1 MKKET
6 NEENQELFE
15 KVNQLIDF
23 EEQPKDV
30 QKYRAYIPAPFI
42 AAALPARDVKK
53 NVFIRKYNNITLR
66 LSSGTKVPF
75 GKYGRLLLTILT
87 THAVINKNS
96 NPDTPVVITYKSL
109 NQLMKELQLPTSRCN
124 EIKEQL
130 ECFANASFNFEERV
144 QKLTQ
149 ISLFKDLMEEGV
161 SSTFDSEVKATKV
174 STGVIPF
181 IKSMQYVELEDR
193 KGEKQN
199 VAFTIVLSDDFAN
212 FSKKHSVPI
221 DYTAYKNITSA
232 IGKDLYAWLVYRNN
246 SLKEPLYISRESLVN
261 QFMPVDEN
269 SNKDQFRTNWSYLKE
284 QIKIIQEK
292 HYKDL
297 KINFDSDNLGFT
309 LYKSK
314 PPIVTNDQRYILVT
328 SDL

>member
-1 MKKET
+1 MKKENT
-6 NEENQELFE
+6 EEFTTPELFE
-15 KVNQLIDF
+15 DTYELIAAA
-23 EEQPKDV
+23 QKAKDL
-30 QKYRAYIPAPFI
+30 QHYRSYMPSPFI

-53 NVFIRKYNNITLR
+53 NVFVRKYNNITLR
-66 LSSGTKVPF
+66 LTGGIKVPF

-96 NPDTPVVITYKSL
+96 APDEQVVIQYKSL

-130 ECFANASFNFEERV
+130 ECFANASFTFEERV
-144 QKLTQ
+144 MKVTQ
-149 ISLFKDLMEEGV
+149 TSLFKDLIDEGK
-161 SSTFDSEVKATKV
+161 DLGEEVKATKI

-181 IKSMQYVELEDR
+181 IKTMQYVELEG

-199 VAFTIVLSDDFAN
+199 VAFNIVLSDDFAK
-212 FSKKHSVPI
+212 FSQEHSVPI
-221 DYTAYKNITSA
+221 DYTAYKGITSA
-232 IGKDLYAWLVYRNN
+232 IGKDLYAWFVYRNN
-246 SLKEPLYISRESLVN
+246 GLKEPLYISKEQLVN
-261 QFMPVDEN
+261 QFMPVDEH
-269 SNKDQFRTNWSYLKE
+269 SNKDQFRTNWSYLKD

-292 HYKDL
+292 YYPDL
-297 KINFDSDNLGFT
+297 KIAFDSNNMGFT

-314 PPIVTNDQRYILVT
+314 APIVEDDQRYILIT

>member
-1 MKKET
+1 MENVK
-6 NEENQELFE
+6 NEANQDLFE
-15 KVNQLIDF
+15 KIDELVEF
-23 EEQPKDV
+23 NAQNKVEKP
-30 QKYRAYIPAPFI
+30 YRSYIPAPFI

-53 NVFIRKYNNITLR
+53 NLFVRKYNNITLR

-87 THAVINKNS
+87 THAVINKS
-96 NPDTPVVITYKSL
+96 TNPNEQVVITYKSL

-144 QKLTQ
+144 MKVTQ
-149 ISLFKDLMEEGV
+149 TSLFKDLLDENHGLGEEV
-161 SSTFDSEVKATKV
+161 RATKI

-181 IKSMQYVELEDR
+181 IKNMQYVELEDR

-199 VAFTIVLSDDFAN
+199 VAFNIILSDDFAK
-212 FSKKHSVPI
+212 FSQSHSVPI
-221 DYTAYKNITSA
+221 NYTAYKSISSA
-232 IGKDLYAWLVYRNN
+232 IGKDIYAWFVYRNN
-246 SLKEPLYISRESLVN
+246 SLKEPLYISRENFVN

-269 SNKDQFRTNWSYLKE
+269 SNKDQFRTNWAYLKE
-284 QIKIIQEK
+284 QIRVIQEK
-292 HYKDL
+292 YYTDL
-297 KINFDSDNLGFT
+297 KISFDSDNMGFT

-314 PPIVTNDQRYILVT
+314 PPIVADDQRYILIT